1 MGSNGFRLF
10 SFPWVETNG
19 PSPIEGSFVLPQN
32 DPERARPDW
41 SGTEWNLVWPGFDVR
56 FSQPGLETGPV
67 RPHSAPFRLGL
78 IPHLTPSGSIPGR
91 ATERGRGRASRAS
104 TKSRLEARDDSARGD
119 DARRRRRRHAKATAR
134 RRTGGDLLLRRL
146 LTGKP
151 PPLSSSPLH
160 VSWCWTPAAGY
171 RSSGGGRTCMGLQQ
185 AAAKALRCMWRK
197 HSDGRARVRG
207 SGSGE

>member
-1 MGSNGFRLF
+1 MKTL
-10 SFPWVETNG
+10 
-19 PSPIEGSFVLPQN
+19 LA
-32 DPERARPDW
+32 RARVLASP
-41 SGTEWNLVWPGFDVR
+41 
-56 FSQPGLETGPV
+56 
-67 RPHSAPFRLGL
+67 
-78 IPHLTPSGSIPGR
+78 

-151 PPLSSSPLH
+151 PPLSSFPLH

-207 SGSGE
+207 SGFFFGSSAVAGVYSMDPARSKGIAE